1 MYLHRYTLTNIYTQ
15 TQIHIDIHTY
25 PSYTLIYILYIYIHI
40 HKHTVDYH
48 VHRCIYYGACDRVH
62 TVAFSSR
69 VTILIPHFAC
79 TRPIAAIMY
88 DIRVNKLLLRSIYLS
103 RDNGPSIV
111 KSSESHVGRFRS
123 ILEGDLPLAII
134 VVTIKFAMKII
145 RLAYCT
151 FVPVSV
157 FFSFVP
163 LF

>member
-1 MYLHRYTLTNIYTQ
+1 M
-15 TQIHIDIHTY
+15 
-25 PSYTLIYILYIYIHI
+25 
-40 HKHTVDYH
+40 
-48 VHRCIYYGACDRVH
+48 H

-103 RDNGPSIV
+103 KDDGPSIV

>member
-1 MYLHRYTLTNIYTQ
+1 MHTL
-15 TQIHIDIHTY
+15 
-25 PSYTLIYILYIYIHI
+25 
-40 HKHTVDYH
+40 
-48 VHRCIYYGACDRVH
+48 
-62 TVAFSSR
+62 AFSSR

-103 RDNGPSIV
+103 KDYGPSIV

-157 FFSFVP
+157 FFSFVS